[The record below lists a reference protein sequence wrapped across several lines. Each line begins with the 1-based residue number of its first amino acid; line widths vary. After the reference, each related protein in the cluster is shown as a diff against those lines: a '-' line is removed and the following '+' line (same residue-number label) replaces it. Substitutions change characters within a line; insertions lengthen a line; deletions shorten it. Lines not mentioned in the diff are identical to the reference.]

1 MVESKRRI
9 DPNRHFVSKFFSQAI
24 CIDLQKVGFR
34 IELRFVKLDCVSLKS
49 NESTSRDKGN
59 PRGNYNHQYT
69 GECMCPL
76 QDLQDIRGRCCPLRL
91 FNSSSQD
98 GIMAWTKF

>member
-34 IELRFVKLDCVSLKS
+34 IELRFVKLDFVSLKS
-49 NESTSRDKGN
+49 NESTSRDKDN
-59 PRGNYNHQYT
+59 PRGNYQYT
-69 GECMCPL
+69 GECMCLL
-76 QDLQDIRGRCCPLRL
+76 QDCKISGDIV
-91 FNSSSQD
+91 
-98 GIMAWTKF
+98 AH